1 MRTQGYQYVAEDTR
15 HTVEVGHGLDRRMVG
30 ERADQAPRGEEH
42 SRCVRDHAPWSLAC
56 TDVVACLLMDLSSPS
71 SLHEALRRV
80 VVVKGAQIDSHAKVQ
95 SLVGGDLNDPTAAAR
110 VLLFDDLLSEVE
122 AQEVEKRMA
131 THVAGTEAHALVVS
145 VGSCVR

>member
-1 MRTQGYQYVAEDTR
+1 VAEDTR

-30 ERADQAPRGEEH
+30 ERAEQAPRGEEH
-42 SRCVRDHAPWSLAC
+42 SRCARDHAPWSFAC

-80 VVVKGAQIDSHAKVQ
+80 AVVKGAQLDSHAKVQ
-95 SLVGGDLNDPTAAAR
+95 SLVGGDPNGPTAAAAAAR
-110 VLLFDDLLSEVE
+110 VLLFDDLLNEVE
-122 AQEVEKRMA
+122 AQEVEKRTA
-131 THVAGTEAHALVVS
+131 AHVAGTEAHALVVS

>member
-1 MRTQGYQYVAEDTR
+1 
-15 HTVEVGHGLDRRMVG
+15 
-30 ERADQAPRGEEH
+30 
-42 SRCVRDHAPWSLAC
+42 
-56 TDVVACLLMDLSSPS
+56 MDLSSPS

-95 SLVGGDLNDPTAAAR
+95 SLVGGDLNGPTAAAAAAR

-131 THVAGTEAHALVVS
+131 AHVAGTEAHALVVS

>member
-1 MRTQGYQYVAEDTR
+1 
-15 HTVEVGHGLDRRMVG
+15 
-30 ERADQAPRGEEH
+30 
-42 SRCVRDHAPWSLAC
+42 
-56 TDVVACLLMDLSSPS
+56 MDLSSPS

-80 VVVKGAQIDSHAKVQ
+80 AVVKGAQLDSHAKVQ
-95 SLVGGDLNDPTAAAR
+95 SLVGGDLNGPTAGAAAAAAR

-131 THVAGTEAHALVVS
+131 AHVAGMEAHALVVS